1 MNRNEFLK
9 ICGGACL
16 GLVGISVNIQS
27 CATQNLIQGNLK
39 DHLLE
44 ISKSEFIKTSKDNTK
59 IKYRK
64 YILVHS
70 SKVEQPIVVY
80 RENDSSYTALLLSCT
95 HQGNQLDVSGD
106 ILTCS
111 AHGSEFDK
119 LGNVIQGP
127 AEQKLTSYLVTSDE
141 KSIFIQLK

>member
-9 ICGGACL
+9 VCGGACM
-16 GLVGISVNIQS
+16 GLVGISVAIQS
-27 CATQNLIQGNLK
+27 CATQNLIEGSLK
-39 DHLLE
+39 DNRLQ
-44 ISKSEFIKTSKDNTK
+44 ISKSDFIRISKDDNK

-64 YILVHS
+64 YILVHTS
-70 SKVEQPIVVY
+70 NVKNPIVVY
-80 RENDSSYTALLLSCT
+80 RENDTTYTALLLSCT

-111 AHGSEFDK
+111 AHGSEFDNQ
-119 LGNVIQGP
+119 GNVIQGP

>member
-9 ICGGACL
+9 ICGGTCL
-16 GLVGISVNIQS
+16 GLIGVSAGLQS

-39 DHLLE
+39 DNRLQ
-44 ISKSEFIKTSKDNTK
+44 ISKSNFIKSKNDDQK

-64 YILVHS
+64 YILI
-70 SKVEQPIVVY
+70 KAEGMDFPIVVY
-80 RENDSSYTALLLSCT
+80 RENDLNYSALLLRCT

-106 ILTCS
+106 ILSCS

-119 LGNVIQGP
+119 HGNVIQGP
-127 AEQKLTSYLVTSDE
+127 AEKSLTSYIVRSDE
-141 KSIFIQLK
+141 KSIYIQL